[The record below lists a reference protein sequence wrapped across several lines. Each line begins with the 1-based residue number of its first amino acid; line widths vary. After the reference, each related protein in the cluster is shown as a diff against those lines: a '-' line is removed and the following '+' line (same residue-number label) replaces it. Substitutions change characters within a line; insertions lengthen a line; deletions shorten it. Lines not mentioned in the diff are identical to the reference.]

1 MARSG
6 RTWLR
11 AALVAA
17 GLIGLTATWVALR
30 DVPTLAPGP
39 SSETGGERRLR
50 GVYHVHSDSS
60 HDGRVSAPELMAAAD
75 GLELDFVVF
84 AEHNT
89 RPVHAPSSGGALAVP
104 GTELSTRYGHLVYL
118 GYPEVPGPGPLR
130 DDIGL
135 VDSLDARGAFT
146 ILAHPASPRRPWL
159 GRRRGAGGLEI
170 ASTSS
175 SARVKADPVV
185 GLLAPLF
192 ALPFNPRLALAQLYR
207 RNTRALELWD
217 RIEDAPMAGLCSVD
231 AHGWL
236 DGELNLRTWQLVLD
250 PWPGAAAEPTTD
262 EIVERLAAGRFACLA
277 ALLAPS
283 TGPPPRFS
291 FNAEGAGG
299 MVPQGRSAPRSSIQ
313 SLVVEAPELTGDGE
327 VVTVV
332 LRDGVE
338 VRRTT
343 DPELR
348 FRDPSPGT
356 YRAEVRIE
364 IPGVFFGSRRVPVIY
379 SNRIRV
385 TE

>member
-1 MARSG
+1 M
-6 RTWLR
+6 
-11 AALVAA
+11 A
-17 GLIGLTATWVALR
+17 GLIALAATWVALR

-39 SSETGGERRLR
+39 SPEAGEERRPR

-60 HDGRVSAPELMAAAD
+60 HDGRVSATELMAAAD

-89 RPVHAPSSGGALAVP
+89 RPVHGSSPGGALAVP

-118 GYPEVPGPGPLR
+118 GVSEVPEPGPLR
-130 DDIGL
+130 NGIGL

-159 GRRRGAGGLEI
+159 GRRLGAGGLEI

-192 ALPFNPRLALAQLYR
+192 ALPLNPRLALAQLYR
-207 RNTRALELWD
+207 RNTRALEIWD
-217 RIEDAPMAGLCSVD
+217 RIEDAPMVGLCSVD

-250 PWPGAAAEPTTD
+250 PWPGAAAEPAAD

-277 ALLAPS
+277 ALLAPA
-283 TGPPPRFS
+283 TGPPPHFS
-291 FNAEGAGG
+291 FNAEGADGT
-299 MVPQGRSAPRSSIQ
+299 VPQGGAVPRDSIQ

-327 VVTVV
+327 ITTV
-332 LRDGVE
+332 LLHDGIE
-338 VRRTT
+338 VGRTT
-343 DPELR
+343 DPVLR
-348 FRDPSPGT
+348 FRDPYAGT

-364 IPGVFFGSRRVPVIY
+364 IPGVFFGSRHIPVIY